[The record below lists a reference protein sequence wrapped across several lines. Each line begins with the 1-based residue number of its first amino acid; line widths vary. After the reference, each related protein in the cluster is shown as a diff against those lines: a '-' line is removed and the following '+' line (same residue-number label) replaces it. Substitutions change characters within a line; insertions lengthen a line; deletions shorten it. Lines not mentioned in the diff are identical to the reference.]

1 MNKTNIYLLVTR
13 YYLKIAFLATGCLI
27 FTSCTDHAVEFT
39 KDRFKDMMR
48 LGLYLLIS
56 GIFLSSCAQRTD
68 QQVYDVII
76 RNGTIVDGSGAPGF
90 VGDIGINGDQIVAIG
105 EVSGQGKEEIDASEL
120 VVSPG
125 FIDIHSHSE
134 YVLLVDGKAQS
145 KIRQGVTT
153 EVVGE
158 TFSPGPFLGKLEPKI
173 VQVGDREETIQTLG
187 DYFSILERHPA
198 SVNVVSYV
206 GIGNIWQG
214 VMGYSFDRP
223 SPSQLEEMKSILGN
237 ALEEGAFGLSTMI
250 AMPPGSL
257 ATSEDLI
264 EFAKVVAKHGGI
276 YSSHIRN
283 EGSRVFEAIAEAVR
297 IGQEAKVPVDII
309 HLKIAEQQF
318 WGRMNE
324 IVGIIEEA
332 QSSGIDV
339 QANVY
344 PYTRGNNNLSSII
357 PPWGHEGGIEAMLAR
372 LRDPAIRRDLKRDI
386 QTGIEGWYNHYTAIG
401 GDWSRMLISGDN
413 IYKGQ
418 TMDLIIKARTSDE
431 HENLDPFDI
440 LFDLLLEENG
450 SIPTVYAH
458 HTEEDMNLAL
468 SQPWCSVGSDGS
480 AYATSGPLRTGNPHP
495 RNFGTF
501 PRLLGVYVRERGL
514 LTLEEAVRKIT
525 HLNADKIRIPKRG
538 LLKEGYYAD
547 ITIFDPETIIDQS
560 EYTDPFHYNKG
571 IAYVLVNGTL
581 VLKGDQHTGA
591 LPGIPIRRNFM

>member
-1 MNKTNIYLLVTR
+1 
-13 YYLKIAFLATGCLI
+13 
-27 FTSCTDHAVEFT
+27 
-39 KDRFKDMMR
+39 MR
-48 LGLYLLIS
+48 RCLYLLA
-56 GIFLSSCAQRTD
+56 GMVFLVSCTKQAKLP
-68 QQVYDVII
+68 VYDVII
-76 RNGTIVDGSGAPGF
+76 RNGTIIDGSGAPEF
-90 VGDIGINGDQIVAIG
+90 TGDIAINGDRIVGIG
-105 EVSGQGKEEIDASEL
+105 NVSGHGKEEIDASQL

-134 YVLLVDGKAQS
+134 YVLLVDGKAEG

-158 TFSPGPFLGKLEPKI
+158 TYSPGPYTGKLEPKV
-173 VQVGDREETIQTLG
+173 VQVGDGQQTIQTLG
-187 DYFSILERHPA
+187 DYFNLLDRHPA

-223 SPSQLEEMKSILGN
+223 SPAQLREMKSILEN
-237 ALEEGAFGLSTMI
+237 ALRDGAFGLSTML

-257 ATSEDLI
+257 ATTEDLI
-264 EFAKVVAKHGGI
+264 EFAKVVARYDGI

-283 EGSRVFEAIAEAVR
+283 EGLKVFEAVAEAVR
-297 IGQEAKVPVDII
+297 VGEEASIPVDII

-318 WGRMNE
+318 WGRMKE
-324 IVGIIEEA
+324 IVELIEEA
-332 QSSGIDV
+332 QGNGINV

-357 PPWGHEGGIEAMLAR
+357 PPWGHEGGNDALLVR
-372 LRDPAIRRDLKRDI
+372 LKDPVIREDLKRDI
-386 QTGIEGWYNHYTAIG
+386 QIGIEGWYNHYTAIG

-413 IYKGQ
+413 QYKGQ
-418 TMDLIIKARTSDE
+418 TMDLIIKARVGDE
-431 HENLDPFDI
+431 SENLDPFDI

-458 HTEEDMNLAL
+458 HTEEDMILAL

-480 AYATSGPLRTGNPHP
+480 AYATDGPLRTGNPHP

-514 LTLEEAVRKIT
+514 LTLEEAIHKIT
-525 HLNADKIRIPKRG
+525 HLNAVKIGIQQRG
-538 LLKEGYYAD
+538 LLKTGYFAD
-547 ITIFDPETIIDQS
+547 ITIFDPDAIIDQS

-571 IAYVLVNGTL
+571 IEYVLVNGTL
-581 VLKGDQHTGA
+581 VLKGELHTGA
-591 LPGIPIRRNFM
+591 LPGRPIRRN

>member
-1 MNKTNIYLLVTR
+1 
-13 YYLKIAFLATGCLI
+13 
-27 FTSCTDHAVEFT
+27 
-39 KDRFKDMMR
+39 MR
-48 LGLYLLIS
+48 RCLYLLA
-56 GIFLSSCAQRTD
+56 GMVFLVSCTKQAKLP
-68 QQVYDVII
+68 VYDVII
-76 RNGTIVDGSGAPGF
+76 RNGTIIDGSGAPEF
-90 VGDIGINGDQIVAIG
+90 TGDIAINGDRIVGIG
-105 EVSGQGKEEIDASEL
+105 NVSGHGKEEIDASQL

-134 YVLLVDGKAQS
+134 YVLLVDGKAEG

-158 TFSPGPFLGKLEPKI
+158 TYSPGPYTGKLEPKV
-173 VQVGDREETIQTLG
+173 VQVGDGQQTIQTLG
-187 DYFSILERHPA
+187 DYFNLLDRHPA

-223 SPSQLEEMKSILGN
+223 SPAQLREMKSILEN
-237 ALEEGAFGLSTMI
+237 ALRDGAFGLSTML

-257 ATSEDLI
+257 ATTEDLI
-264 EFAKVVAKHGGI
+264 EFAKVVARYDGI

-283 EGSRVFEAIAEAVR
+283 EGLKVFEAVAEAVR
-297 IGQEAKVPVDII
+297 VGEEASIPVDII

-318 WGRMNE
+318 WGRMKE
-324 IVGIIEEA
+324 IVELIEEA
-332 QSSGIDV
+332 QGNGINV

-357 PPWGHEGGIEAMLAR
+357 PPWGHEGGNDALLVR
-372 LRDPAIRRDLKRDI
+372 LKDPVIREDLKRDI
-386 QTGIEGWYNHYTAIG
+386 QIGIEGWYNHYTAIG

-413 IYKGQ
+413 QYTGQ
-418 TMDLIIKARTSDE
+418 TMDLIIKARVGDE
-431 HENLDPFDI
+431 SENLDPFDI

-458 HTEEDMNLAL
+458 HTEEDMILAL

-480 AYATSGPLRTGNPHP
+480 AYATDGPLRTGNPHP

-514 LTLEEAVRKIT
+514 LTLEEAIHKIT
-525 HLNADKIRIPKRG
+525 HLNAVKIGIQQRG
-538 LLKEGYYAD
+538 LLKTGYFAD
-547 ITIFDPETIIDQS
+547 ITIFDPDAIIDQS

-571 IAYVLVNGTL
+571 IEYVLVNGTL
-581 VLKGDQHTGA
+581 VLKGELHTGA
-591 LPGIPIRRNFM
+591 LPGRPIRRN